1 MKTNILFTTKTQ
13 VTNDHKQ
20 HKTTLKHIYD
30 NKNLK
35 KTIKLH
41 VKS

>member
-1 MKTNILFTTKTQ
+1 MKNNILFTTKTQ
-13 VTNDHKQ
+13 VINDHKQ
-20 HKTTLKHIYD
+20 HKTTLQHIYD